1 MKTNNKIN
9 IKMDKIKSIFRFLSP
24 KFQSIHIEYKVTPKP
39 RYGYGNPVH
48 ARLLDIINNN
58 RSIYKDLL
66 ESFWGYIEK
75 IQAIKDTRQETDE
88 NNPSWNNGFLP
99 GLDIIGIYGIIA
111 KYKPS
116 KYIEIGSGNSTKVA
130 RKSIKENHLNTEII
144 SIDPFPRANI
154 DHLADSVLRKPFE
167 CLSDNRFIVESLN
180 ENDILF
186 IDNSHRVFPNSDAMI
201 CFLELFP
208 FLKKG
213 VIVHIHDVYLPYDY
227 PQFMCD
233 RFYNEQYM
241 LAAFVLAN
249 PEKFKPIL
257 PNYFIS
263 EDAELAKII
272 SPMWNHT
279 NLIHVEKHGGSFWL
293 QIN

>member
-1 MKTNNKIN
+1 MN
-9 IKMDKIKSIFRFLSP
+9 KIKSLYKFLSP
-24 KFQSIHIEYKVTPKP
+24 KFQSIHLEYKVTSKP
-39 RYGYGNPVH
+39 RYGQGNSAH
-48 ARLLDIINNN
+48 TLLFDLINKN
-58 RSIYKDLL
+58 RSIYIELL
-66 ESFWGYIEK
+66 EDFLKYIEK
-75 IQAIKDTRQETDE
+75 IQAIKDRSQETDA

-130 RKSIKENHLNTEII
+130 RRSIKENNLKTEIT

-154 DHLADSVLRKPFE
+154 DHLADKVIRKPFE
-167 CLSDNRFIVESLN
+167 SLPDNKFIVESLN

-186 IDNSHRVFPNSDAMI
+186 VDNSHQVFPNSDAMI
-201 CFLELFP
+201 CFLELLP
-208 FLKKG
+208 YLKNG
-213 VIVHIHDVYLPYDY
+213 VIVHFHDIYLPYDY

-241 LAAFVLAN
+241 LAAFILAN
-249 PEKFKPIL
+249 PEKYKTVL

-272 SPMWNHT
+272 SPIWEHS
-279 NLIHVEKHGGSFWL
+279 NLSNVEKHGGSFWL

>member
-1 MKTNNKIN
+1 ME
-9 IKMDKIKSIFRFLSP
+9 KIKSVYRFLSP
-24 KFQSIHIEYKVTPKP
+24 KFQSIHLEYKVTPKP
-39 RYGYGNPVH
+39 RYGYGKPAH
-48 ARLLDIINNN
+48 TLLLDIIN
-58 RSIYKDLL
+58 RGRPLYKEFL
-66 ESFWGYIEK
+66 ESFLKSIER
-75 IQAIKDTRQETDE
+75 IHEIKDSSKETDE
-88 NNPSWNNGFLP
+88 NNPTWNNGFLP
-99 GLDIIGIYGIIA
+99 GLDIVSIYGIIA

-130 RKSIKENHLNTEII
+130 RKSIKENNLNTEII

-154 DHLADSVLRKPFE
+154 DHLADKVIREPFE
-167 CLSDNRFIVESLN
+167 NLSDNKFIIESLN

-201 CFLELFP
+201 CFLELLP

-213 VIVHIHDVYLPYDY
+213 VIVHIHDIYLPFDY

-241 LAAFVLAN
+241 LAAFILAN
-249 PEKFKPIL
+249 PEKFKTIL

-272 SPMWNHT
+272 SPIWNHP
-279 NLIHVEKHGGSFWL
+279 NLANVEKHGGSFWL